1 MRKITY
7 LLIGMLFLDCGILK
21 AQEQNEI
28 EIKQNLGV
36 MFLQNGKKLTPKQL
50 VEITKVNPEA
60 YQEMKIAKSNHDI
73 GSIFSFAGGFM
84 LGWTLGSVLTD
95 EEPNIA
101 IAGVGA
107 GLLIISIPFS
117 TSYSKHAKNAVG
129 IYNNGL
135 TQSGMRKLDFDLGFT
150 ASGIGIT
157 VNF

>member
-7 LLIGMLFLDCGILK
+7 LLIGMLFLNCGILK
-21 AQEQNEI
+21 AQEQNKI

-50 VEITKVNPEA
+50 VEITKVNTES

-73 GSIFSFAGGFM
+73 ASVFSFAGGFM
-84 LGWTLGSVLTD
+84 VGWTLGSVLTG
-95 EEPNIA
+95 EEPNIT

-107 GLLIISIPFS
+107 GLIIISIPFS
-117 TSYSKHAKNAVG
+117 TSYSKHAKKAVG
-129 IYNNGL
+129 IYNSGL
-135 TQSGMRKLDFDLGFT
+135 TQYGMRKLDFDLGFT